1 MDKIKILYIED
12 DAGQRKQ
19 FAEQMASQGFKVIS
33 TASGEAGLHS
43 FKKSRVDAVLCDLNM
58 PKMDGLEVLKKIKKI
73 DADVPVIIL
82 TAHGS
87 VHMAVKALK
96 VGAYDF
102 VLKPP
107 EINKISTTIH
117 KAIETIQLQIQ
128 LEQSKKELKEY
139 SQKLE
144 KRVEER
150 TERLEYANRQL
161 IALNEVSNKFSSI
174 YSEKELLKEAPK
186 LLCKSLDF
194 DRATMFLNKNGRLA
208 LYSLCMAR
216 DSEELVRNFL
226 NRVKSKKF
234 KMPPHFMESI
244 EQNKTI
250 FISDLNADPRWPK
263 DEPGQIIRTK
273 AVVVSPIKA
282 EKKSIGI
289 IVGNMQ
295 HHDRD
300 MDDKDIARFEM
311 FANMVGFALDNIRS
325 YRTLETK
332 VLERTKELRYAN
344 LQLRRKAKE
353 SEKKTYSLGKANVD
367 LLAAQEELE
376 QKHSEMAKLLK
387 DLSESEEKFRQL
399 TENINEAFWM
409 ADLNARKTIYVSPA
423 YEQIYGRP
431 AKNLYRNSF
440 DWLEA
445 IHPDDRTRVSEN
457 INKHRSKENEQEFRI
472 VRPDKSVRWI
482 RSRAFPIRNSKG
494 EIYRVCG
501 VSTDITER
509 KQAREA
515 LERERNFVSA
525 ILDTAGALVVVL
537 DLKGRIIR
545 FNRACEE
552 TTGYSFEQVKGK
564 HVWDLFLIPTE
575 VLRVRAT
582 FDKLIGGDFPNR
594 TENYWLTKEGEQRLI
609 DWSNTAL
616 VDKEGNIEFVI
627 GTGIDITERKQTE
640 EKLKLYR
647 EIFINS
653 HDAIAI
659 YDPQGIFLEIN
670 PAHKKFL
677 EYTEKDLHGKT
688 PAILIG
694 EDTFQEIGT
703 ELERKGSFRGE
714 IVSYSKSGK
723 PIDVELSAFTIYND
737 KSEVHHRVGFA
748 RDITERKQAEKTLK
762 ETQTQLVQSEKMASL
777 GMLVAGI
784 AHEINTP
791 IGAVSSMH
799 DTLKR
804 AVRKLKETLEAQFP
818 KELQEHGGLSKPL
831 RVIEDANRVID
842 HGSERVITIV
852 RRLRSF
858 ARLDEAEL
866 KTVDI
871 HEGLEDTLTLIHH
884 EIKHNLKVI
893 KNFGDIP
900 PMACFPGRLN
910 QVFLNL
916 LINSKQA
923 IKDKGEITITT
934 SQKNGKVHIEFK
946 DNGSGIPKDKLKK
959 IFDPGYTTK
968 GVGVGTGLGLS
979 IVYQIIEDHKGTITV
994 ESEVG
999 KGTTFTIIFPMNL
1012 DELLEK
1018 T

>member
-1 MDKIKILYIED
+1 MDKIKVLYIED

-19 FAEQMASQGFKVIS
+19 FAEQMAARSFKVVS
-33 TASGEAGLHS
+33 AASGAAALRS
-43 FKKSRVDAVLCDLNM
+43 FKKTRADVVLCDLNM
-58 PKMDGLEVLKKIKKI
+58 PKMNGLEVLKKIKQI
-73 DADVPVIIL
+73 DKDVPVIIL

-87 VHMAVKALK
+87 VDIAVKALK
-96 VGAYDF
+96 DGAYDF

-107 EINKISTTIH
+107 EINKISSTLH
-117 KAIETIQLQIQ
+117 KAIEKIQLQTQ
-128 LEQSKKELKEY
+128 LEQSKKDLERY

-186 LLCKSLDF
+186 LLCMSLDF
-194 DRATMFLNKNGRLA
+194 DRATLFLDKKGRLA
-208 LYSLCMAR
+208 LYSLCMAK
-216 DSEELVRNFL
+216 DSEELIRNFL
-226 NRVKSKKF
+226 DRIKSKKS
-234 KMPPHFMESI
+234 KMPPHFMASI

-250 FISDLNADPRWPK
+250 FIPDLNADPRWPK
-263 DEPGQIIRTK
+263 DEPGQVIRTK
-273 AVVVSPIKA
+273 AVVISPIKA
-282 EKKSIGI
+282 EKKSIGV

-295 HHDRD
+295 YHDRD

-344 LQLRRKAKE
+344 LQLRREAKE
-353 SEKKTYSLGKANVD
+353 SEKKTNSLAKANID
-367 LLAAQEELE
+367 LLTAQQELKK
-376 QKHSEMAKLLK
+376 KHAEMAKLLK
-387 DLSESEEKFRQL
+387 NLSESEEKFRQL
-399 TENINEAFWM
+399 TENIDEAFWM
-409 ADLNARKTIYVSPA
+409 ADLSIRKTIYVSPA

-431 AKNLYRNSF
+431 AKSLYRNSW

-445 IHPDDRTRVSEN
+445 IHPDDRTRVSKN
-457 INKHRSKENEQEFRI
+457 INKHRDRENEQEYRI

-482 RSRAFPIRNSKG
+482 SSRVFPIRNSKG
-494 EIYRVCG
+494 EIYRICG
-501 VSTDITER
+501 VSTDITDR
-509 KQAREA
+509 KLAREA

-552 TTGYSFEQVKGK
+552 TTGYSFEQVAGK

-616 VDKEGNIEFVI
+616 VDKDGKIEFVI
-627 GTGIDITERKQTE
+627 GIGIDITERKQTE

-659 YDPQGIFLEIN
+659 YDPQGLFLEIN
-670 PAHKKFL
+670 PAHKKLL
-677 EYTEKDLHGKT
+677 EYTEKEMQNKT
-688 PAILIG
+688 PAILVG
-694 EDTFQEIGT
+694 DESFQKIAT
-703 ELERKGSFRGE
+703 ELEKKGSFRGE
-714 IVSYSKSGK
+714 LVSYSKSGR
-723 PIDVELSAFTIYND
+723 PIDIELAAFTIYND
-737 KSEVHHRVGFA
+737 QSEVHRRVGFA

-818 KELQEHGGLSKPL
+818 QELQENPGLSKPL

-900 PMACFPGRLN
+900 PVACFPGRLN

-923 IKDKGEITITT
+923 IQNKGEITITT
-934 SQKNGKVHIEFK
+934 SQKKGKVHIQFK
-946 DNGSGIPKDKLKK
+946 DNGNGIPKDKLKK

-979 IVYQIIEDHKGTITV
+979 IVYQIMADHKGTITV

-999 KGTTFTIIFPMNL
+999 KGTTFTIIFPINL
-1012 DELLEK
+1012 DELLER

>member
-1 MDKIKILYIED
+1 
-12 DAGQRKQ
+12 
-19 FAEQMASQGFKVIS
+19 
-33 TASGEAGLHS
+33 
-43 FKKSRVDAVLCDLNM
+43 
-58 PKMDGLEVLKKIKKI
+58 
-73 DADVPVIIL
+73 
-82 TAHGS
+82 
-87 VHMAVKALK
+87 
-96 VGAYDF
+96 
-102 VLKPP
+102 
-107 EINKISTTIH
+107 
-117 KAIETIQLQIQ
+117 
-128 LEQSKKELKEY
+128 
-139 SQKLE
+139 
-144 KRVEER
+144 
-150 TERLEYANRQL
+150 
-161 IALNEVSNKFSSI
+161 
-174 YSEKELLKEAPK
+174 
-186 LLCKSLDF
+186 
-194 DRATMFLNKNGRLA
+194 MFLNKNGKLA
-208 LYSLCMAR
+208 LYSLCMAK

-234 KMPPHFMESI
+234 KFPPHFMESI
-244 EQNKTI
+244 ELSKTI
-250 FISDLNADPRWPK
+250 FIPDLNADPRWPK
-263 DEPGQIIRTK
+263 DEPGQVIRTK

-282 EKKSIGI
+282 EKKPIGV

-311 FANMVGFALDNIRS
+311 FANMVGLALDNIRS

-344 LQLRRKAKE
+344 LQLRREAKE

-376 QKHSEMAKLLK
+376 QKHSEMARLLK
-387 DLSESEEKFRQL
+387 DLSESEENFRQL
-399 TENINEAFWM
+399 TENIDEAFWM
-409 ADLNARKTIYVSPA
+409 ADLKAQKTIYVSPA

-445 IHPDDRTRVSEN
+445 IHPDDRTQVSEN

-552 TTGYSFEQVKGK
+552 TTGYSFAQVKGK

-647 EIFINS
+647 EIFRNS

-670 PAHKKFL
+670 PAHKK
-677 EYTEKDLHGKT
+677 
-688 PAILIG
+688 
-694 EDTFQEIGT
+694 
-703 ELERKGSFRGE
+703 
-714 IVSYSKSGK
+714 
-723 PIDVELSAFTIYND
+723 
-737 KSEVHHRVGFA
+737 
-748 RDITERKQAEKTLK
+748 
-762 ETQTQLVQSEKMASL
+762 
-777 GMLVAGI
+777 
-784 AHEINTP
+784 
-791 IGAVSSMH
+791 
-799 DTLKR
+799 
-804 AVRKLKETLEAQFP
+804 
-818 KELQEHGGLSKPL
+818 
-831 RVIEDANRVID
+831 
-842 HGSERVITIV
+842 
-852 RRLRSF
+852 
-858 ARLDEAEL
+858 
-866 KTVDI
+866 
-871 HEGLEDTLTLIHH
+871 
-884 EIKHNLKVI
+884 
-893 KNFGDIP
+893 
-900 PMACFPGRLN
+900 
-910 QVFLNL
+910 
-916 LINSKQA
+916 
-923 IKDKGEITITT
+923 
-934 SQKNGKVHIEFK
+934 
-946 DNGSGIPKDKLKK
+946 
-959 IFDPGYTTK
+959 
-968 GVGVGTGLGLS
+968 
-979 IVYQIIEDHKGTITV
+979 
-994 ESEVG
+994 
-999 KGTTFTIIFPMNL
+999 
-1012 DELLEK
+1012 LLE
-1018 T
+1018 

>member
-1 MDKIKILYIED
+1 MDKIKVLYIED

-19 FAEQMASQGFKVIS
+19 FAEQMAARSFKVIS
-33 TASGEAGLHS
+33 AASGAAALRS
-43 FKKSRVDAVLCDLNM
+43 FKKTRADVVLCDLNM
-58 PKMDGLEVLKKIKKI
+58 PKMNGLEVLKRIKQI
-73 DADVPVIIL
+73 DKDVPVIIL

-87 VHMAVKALK
+87 VDIAVKALK
-96 VGAYDF
+96 DGAYDF

-107 EINKISTTIH
+107 EINKISSTLH
-117 KAIETIQLQIQ
+117 KAIEKIQLQTQ
-128 LEQSKKELKEY
+128 LEQSKKDLERY

-150 TERLEYANRQL
+150 TGRLEYANRQL

-194 DRATMFLNKNGRLA
+194 DRATLFLDKKGRLA
-208 LYSLCMAR
+208 LYSLCMAK
-216 DSEELVRNFL
+216 DSEELIRNFL
-226 NRVKSKKF
+226 DRIKSKKF
-234 KMPPHFMESI
+234 KMPPHFMASI

-250 FISDLNADPRWPK
+250 FIPDLNADPRWPK
-263 DEPGQIIRTK
+263 DEPGQVIRTK

-282 EKKSIGI
+282 EKKSIGV

-295 HHDRD
+295 YHDRD

-344 LQLRRKAKE
+344 LQLRREAKE
-353 SEKKTYSLGKANVD
+353 SEKKTNSLAKANID
-367 LLAAQEELE
+367 LLTAQEELKK
-376 QKHSEMAKLLK
+376 KHAEMAKLLK
-387 DLSESEEKFRQL
+387 NLSESEEKFRQL
-399 TENINEAFWM
+399 TENIDEAFWM
-409 ADLNARKTIYVSPA
+409 ADLSIRKTIYVSPA

-431 AKNLYRNSF
+431 AKSLYRNSW

-445 IHPDDRTRVSEN
+445 IHPDDRTRVSKN
-457 INKHRSKENEQEFRI
+457 INKHRDRENEQEYRI

-482 RSRAFPIRNSKG
+482 SSRVFPIRNSKG
-494 EIYRVCG
+494 EIYRICG
-501 VSTDITER
+501 VSTDITDR
-509 KQAREA
+509 KLAREA

-552 TTGYSFEQVKGK
+552 TTGYSFEQVAGK

-616 VDKEGNIEFVI
+616 VDKDGKIEFVI
-627 GTGIDITERKQTE
+627 GIGIDITERKQTE

-659 YDPQGIFLEIN
+659 YDPQGLFLEIN
-670 PAHKKFL
+670 PAHKKLL
-677 EYTEKDLHGKT
+677 EYTEKEMQNKT
-688 PAILIG
+688 PAILVG
-694 EDTFQEIGT
+694 DESFQKIAT
-703 ELERKGSFRGE
+703 ELEKKGSFRGE
-714 IVSYSKSGK
+714 LVSYSKSGR
-723 PIDVELSAFTIYND
+723 PIDIELAAFTIYND
-737 KSEVHHRVGFA
+737 QSEVHRRVGFA

-818 KELQEHGGLSKPL
+818 QELQENPGLSKPL

-858 ARLDEAEL
+858 ARL
-866 KTVDI
+866 
-871 HEGLEDTLTLIHH
+871 
-884 EIKHNLKVI
+884 
-893 KNFGDIP
+893 
-900 PMACFPGRLN
+900 
-910 QVFLNL
+910 
-916 LINSKQA
+916 
-923 IKDKGEITITT
+923 
-934 SQKNGKVHIEFK
+934 
-946 DNGSGIPKDKLKK
+946 
-959 IFDPGYTTK
+959 
-968 GVGVGTGLGLS
+968 
-979 IVYQIIEDHKGTITV
+979 
-994 ESEVG
+994 
-999 KGTTFTIIFPMNL
+999 
-1012 DELLEK
+1012 
-1018 T
+1018 